1 MNKYYV
7 IKSTDEVMKEVIY
20 LKVLRHCIFTENLA
34 EAKLFSNYETAKKH
48 MRYIKNNNPQTT
60 YIDEVIEVEVDQFG
74 NVVEIE
80 GGNEMIKFNQP
91 KILVWAYDCVN
102 CGKVGIIE
110 VFEEEETPKY
120 CGKCGSKAEYHLVSV
135 RANFSSEDAKHI
147 DLTDSKAW
155 TTTKLCVDGVVMSE
169 IAIEAKSTKVIDL
182 KQIASTPEI
191 NLDQEQLQ
199 TAQMILNLFTESGY
213 SIKEATEILE
223 FCKDSLRR
231 INLISIELFVI
242 VLDLS

>member
-20 LKVLRHCIFTENLA
+20 LKILRHCIFTENLA

-60 YIDEVIEVEVDQFG
+60 YIDEIIEVEVDQFG

-155 TTTKLCVDGVVMSE
+155 ATTKLCMDGEVMSKIAKEVLAEMKKTRLTKTTE
-169 IAIEAKSTKVIDL
+169 IET
-182 KQIASTPEI
+182 EI
-191 NLDQEQLQ
+191 SLDQEQLQ
-199 TAQMILNLFTESGY
+199 TAQMILNAFAESGY

-223 FCKDSLRR
+223 FCKDSLRY
-231 INLISIELFVI
+231 SPVGTYEFEKEEQQ
-242 VLDLS
+242 